1 MTGTW
6 ALIPSVIGLTV
17 AVGVLVPTGA
27 RLARTADQLA
37 ERTGLGQAIAG
48 AIFLGAVTSLSGI
61 LTTIAGAADGDAGF
75 AIANP
80 IGGVAIQT
88 VWIAIADLV
97 YRRANLEHAGASLEN
112 ILQALLLLAM
122 LTLPIIA
129 VATPDLA
136 WGWVHPLSLLIPPL
150 YAYGLVLLRG
160 MRDAPMWSPRI
171 TRETSEEE
179 ASESTSLST
188 GQLWG
193 SLAALAGVV
202 AVVGWVIGKAG
213 LGVVAATG
221 WPSAVTGFTLT
232 TAVTSMPELITL
244 IAAVRMG
251 SVTLGIGGIVGGN
264 VFDTLMITIADV
276 VYTPGT
282 IYAAAGPAALVL
294 LGGTILITA
303 MLALGLVVRD
313 RRGIGFEGVAIP
325 GIYLGTVAL
334 AIFVS

>member
-6 ALIPSVIGLTV
+6 TLLPSVVGLAA
-17 AVGVLVPTGA
+17 AVVVLAFAGS

-37 ERTGLGQAIAG
+37 ERTGLGQAMAG
-48 AIFLGAVTSLSGI
+48 AVFLGAVTSLSGI
-61 LTTIAGAADGDAGF
+61 LTTVAGAAGNDAGF
-75 AIANP
+75 ALANP

-112 ILQALLLLAM
+112 ILQALLLVAM
-122 LTLPIIA
+122 LSLPIMA
-129 VATPDLA
+129 VATPQLA

-150 YAYGLVLLRG
+150 YAYGLMLLRG

-171 TRETSEEE
+171 TRETTEEE
-179 ASESTSLST
+179 VASPSSRTT
-188 GQLWG
+188 RQLWV
-193 SLAALAGVV
+193 SLATLAGIVS
-202 AVVGWVIGKAG
+202 VVGWVIGKSG

-232 TAVTSMPELITL
+232 TAVTSLPELFTL

-251 SVTLGIGGIVGGN
+251 SVMLGIGGIVGGN

-282 IYAAAGPAALVL
+282 IYAAAGPSALVL
-294 LGGTILITA
+294 LGGTVLITTI
-303 MLALGLVVRD
+303 LALGLLVRD
-313 RRGIGFEGVAIP
+313 RRGIGFEGIAIP
-325 GIYLGTVAL
+325 AVYLATVGL
-334 AIFVS
+334 AILAA

>member
-6 ALIPSVIGLTV
+6 GLLPSIIGLTAAV
-17 AVGVLVPTGA
+17 AVLLVAGV

-48 AIFLGAVTSLSGI
+48 AVFLGSVTSLSGI
-61 LTTIAGAADGDAGF
+61 LTTVAGAADGDAGF
-75 AIANP
+75 ALANP

-88 VWIAIADLV
+88 VWLAIADLV
-97 YRRANLEHAGASLEN
+97 YRRTNLEHAGASLEN

-122 LTLPIIA
+122 LALPVVA
-129 VATPDLA
+129 VATPQLA
-136 WGWVHPLSLLIPPL
+136 WGWVHPVSLLIPPL
-150 YAYGLVLLRG
+150 YAYGLRLLKG
-160 MRDAPMWSPRI
+160 MRDAPMWTPQI
-171 TRETSEEE
+171 TSDTSEEE
-179 ASESTSLST
+179 VAESTSLST
-188 GQLWG
+188 AQLWT
-193 SLAALAGVV
+193 SLATLALVV
-202 AVVGWVIGKAG
+202 SVVGWVIGKAG

-232 TAVTSMPELITL
+232 TAITSLPELITL
-244 IAAVRMG
+244 VAAVRMG

-294 LGGTILITA
+294 LGGTMLITA

-313 RRGIGFEGVAIP
+313 RRGIGFEGIAIP
-325 GIYLGTVAL
+325 VIYLGTVAL
-334 AIFVS
+334 AVIAI

>member
-1 MTGTW
+1 MTETW
-6 ALIPSVIGLTV
+6 GLTPSIIGLAV
-17 AVGVLVPTGA
+17 AVGVLIPAGG

-37 ERTGLGQAIAG
+37 DRTGLGKAMAG
-48 AIFLGAVTSLSGI
+48 AVFLGAVTSMSGI
-61 LTTIAGAADGDAGF
+61 MTTIAGAASGDAGF

-112 ILQALLLLAM
+112 IVQALLLMAM
-122 LTLPIIA
+122 LTLPVIA
-129 VATPDLA
+129 VATPGLA
-136 WGWVHPLSLLIPPL
+136 WGWVHPISLLIPPF
-150 YAYGLVLLRG
+150 YAYGLMLLRG
-160 MRDAPMWSPRI
+160 MRAAPMWSPRV
-171 TRETSEEE
+171 TSETTDEE
-179 ASESTSLST
+179 VSESTSLST

-202 AVVGWVIGKAG
+202 GVVGWVIGKAG

-264 VFDTLMITIADV
+264 VFDTLMITIADL

-294 LGGTILITA
+294 LSGTALITVI
-303 MLALGLVVRD
+303 LALGLVVRD

-325 GIYLGTVAL
+325 GFYLATVAL
-334 AIFVS
+334 AIYAS